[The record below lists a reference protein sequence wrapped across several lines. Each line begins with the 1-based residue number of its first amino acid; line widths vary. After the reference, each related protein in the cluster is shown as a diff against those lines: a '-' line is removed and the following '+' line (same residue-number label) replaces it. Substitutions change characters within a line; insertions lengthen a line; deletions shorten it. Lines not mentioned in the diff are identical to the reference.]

1 MRTHLQGALILVK
14 RFENIGKLDV
24 YYHIL
29 TISLGYITV
38 KLSI

>member
-1 MRTHLQGALILVK
+1 MRTRMQGAK
-14 RFENIGKLDV
+14 RLHFFENIEKLDV